1 LKLNPARLGS
11 DSPDHA
17 TQGLAT
23 TQLRA
28 GTERSPNRRKVRTK
42 NGGKQIDQQRE
53 GDKRIGVGEEE
64 EKKFS
69 LLNLRGTFD
78 CRNR

>member
-1 LKLNPARLGS
+1 LKSNPARLGS

-42 NGGKQIDQQRE
+42 NGGKQMISSERE
-53 GDKRIGVGEEE
+53 TKGSVLG
-64 EKKFS
+64 KKKKNVFVIKFER
-69 LLNLRGTFD
+69 NL
-78 CRNR
+78 